1 MATLAFIKTLH
12 GLKPYDDAT
21 AKWWHGLAVGEV
33 VSFNWRKPRSL
44 AYHRKWWAMVRL
56 VHEATGKWPSAEVLH
71 DLVCIAIG
79 HCDTYLMAS
88 GALYYKPRTI
98 SFAGMDDAEFHA
110 FYNRGLDALCELA
123 GDIESTALREAVL
136 GELSR

>member
-1 MATLAFIKTLH
+1 MPTLALVKTPG
-12 GLKPYDDAT
+12 GLRPADDTT
-21 AKWWHGLAVGEV
+21 AKVYAGLGLGEFLHV
-33 VSFNWRKPRSL
+33 QHRQPRN
-44 AYHRKWWAMVRL
+44 AKFHRKWWSLVRL

>member
-1 MATLAFIKTLH
+1 MAALAFIKTLT
-12 GLKPYDDAT
+12 GLKPYDDIT
-21 AKWWHGLAVGEV
+21 AKWWQGIAVGEV
-33 VSFNWRKPRSL
+33 VRFKWSNRRSVK
-44 AYHRKWWAMVRL
+44 YHNKWWAMVRT
-56 VHEATGKWPSAEVLH
+56 VCDASGRWPSAEVLH

-98 SFAGMDDAEFHA
+98 SFAGMDDSEFHA
-110 FYNRGLDALCELA
+110 FFNRGLDALCELA